1 MSSPEPSPPSGLV
14 DDGWCFV
21 CGKENPEGLGLDW
34 SLDDA
39 GKARAR
45 FLPARRHQGWQG
57 VLHGGII
64 AALLDEAMAQC
75 AKRTGRD
82 AVTAS
87 LSIRYRKPAPIGA
100 TLIAEAWIAGERG
113 RVLQFEALVRGE
125 GNETCY
131 ATAQGTCVRLTP
143 ARE

>member
-1 MSSPEPSPPSGLV
+1 MSSPEQTPLSGLV
-14 DDGWCFV
+14 DDDWCFA
-21 CGKENPEGLGLDW
+21 CGRDNPTGLGLDW
-34 SLDDA
+34 SLDGD
-39 GKARAR
+39 GRARAR
-45 FLPARRHQGWQG
+45 FLSERRHQGWRG
-57 VLHGGII
+57 VLHGGFL

-75 AKRTGRD
+75 AKRTGKA

-87 LSIRYRKPAPIGA
+87 LSIRYLAPAPIGSA
-100 TLIAEAWIAGERG
+100 MIAEAWIVGERG

-143 ARE
+143 A

>member
-1 MSSPEPSPPSGLV
+1 MSSPEPPPLAGLV

-21 CGKENPEGLGLDW
+21 CGKENPSGLGLDW
-34 SLDDA
+34 TLDGTGRA
-39 GKARAR
+39 HAR
-45 FLPARRHQGWQG
+45 FLPSRGHQGWQG

-87 LSIRYRKPAPIGA
+87 LSIRYRAPAPIGA
-100 TLIAEAWIAGERG
+100 TLVAEAWIVGERG
-113 RVLQFEALVRGE
+113 RVLQLEARVRSE

-131 ATAQGTCVRLTP
+131 ASAEGACVRL
-143 ARE
+143 ACA